1 MGSCSETLLIR
12 ELKKQRR
19 RLKSEV
25 ALFQTL
31 PRLFHL
37 LQFVKCWQSFLE
49 LNSKDCIEVH
59 ENKNKVLDKTWN
71 LAFSRRSRVVFC
83 LSQSIAFLPFSLT
96 SPSSLLKFPIASMSA
111 QLMQPNHDASTSS
124 PGLLPQKK
132 GTPWGQDYGGPIHKT
147 LRESQLLKVNLCAI

>member
-49 LNSKDCIEVH
+49 LNSKDCIEV
-59 ENKNKVLDKTWN
+59 
-71 LAFSRRSRVVFC
+71 
-83 LSQSIAFLPFSLT
+83 
-96 SPSSLLKFPIASMSA
+96 
-111 QLMQPNHDASTSS
+111 
-124 PGLLPQKK
+124 QKK
-132 GTPWGQDYGGPIHKT
+132 QKQSPRQNVKFGIFT
-147 LRESQLLKVNLCAI
+147 S

>member
-31 PRLFHL
+31 PRIYHL

-49 LNSKDCIEVH
+49 LNSKDCIEVQ
-59 ENKNKVLDKTWN
+59 ENKNKVLDKT
-71 LAFSRRSRVVFC
+71 
-83 LSQSIAFLPFSLT
+83 
-96 SPSSLLKFPIASMSA
+96 
-111 QLMQPNHDASTSS
+111 
-124 PGLLPQKK
+124 
-132 GTPWGQDYGGPIHKT
+132 
-147 LRESQLLKVNLCAI
+147 

>member
-31 PRLFHL
+31 PLLFHL

-49 LNSKDCIEVH
+49 LNSKDCIEVQ
-59 ENKNKVLDKTWN
+59 ENKNKVLDKT
-71 LAFSRRSRVVFC
+71 
-83 LSQSIAFLPFSLT
+83 
-96 SPSSLLKFPIASMSA
+96 
-111 QLMQPNHDASTSS
+111 
-124 PGLLPQKK
+124 
-132 GTPWGQDYGGPIHKT
+132 
-147 LRESQLLKVNLCAI
+147 